1 MSDTDSDIP
10 NLIDRSVKRL
20 FRDQPQA
27 VLRLAGVEAA
37 AVRFEDSNLNIPE
50 LRADHVLIVEEE
62 GEPTPYALYL
72 EYQLKPDARLPASW
86 GLKWLGLCHQLPM
99 EVVLLVIYLEKG
111 DRATFPAAYQRTA
124 GRLQTTL
131 SFDTVRLWEHR
142 DRIVSGEWPE
152 LAPLLV
158 LCEAHPTEQTL
169 RQEVDLIHNSGLPH
183 DVQMDLLGVAVLVA
197 SRTFARTLLR
207 TIFREEFLMIDA
219 MENLKELFLETGK
232 LQMWLQ
238 DPRLSGEVR
247 DAGRAEGLAEGRA
260 EGRAEGKAEGEAAGR
275 AEGEAEAV
283 RRMTLALLTR
293 RFGDVSEALQAQ
305 IATADAD
312 WCQDLFDRA
321 ITAASL
327 SELTD
332 NRS

>member
-37 AVRFEDSNLNIPE
+37 TVRFEDSNLNIPE

-72 EYQLKPDARLPASW
+72 EYQ
-86 GLKWLGLCHQLPM
+86 Q
-99 EVVLLVIYLEKG
+99 
-111 DRATFPAAYQRTA
+111 
-124 GRLQTTL
+124 
-131 SFDTVRLWEHR
+131 
-142 DRIVSGEWPE
+142 E
-152 LAPLLV
+152 L
-158 LCEAHPTEQTL
+158 
-169 RQEVDLIHNSGLPH
+169 
-183 DVQMDLLGVAVLVA
+183 M
-197 SRTFARTLLR
+197 
-207 TIFREEFLMIDA
+207 MIDA

-275 AEGEAEAV
+275 AEGESEAV

-293 RFGDVSEALQAQ
+293 RFGDVPEALQAQ